1 MIHHPPTLA
10 SAMTPFPYSIALD
23 APLDEA
29 DRLMKEHG
37 IHHLPVTE
45 NHDVVGIITQR
56 DMAAAFARRKARG
69 RSTNKMSVS
78 DLYVPEVYLVDLNEP
93 IQNVLRVMAERHIGR
108 RLPLLCRFHRGRL
121 SRSGRRSRRLTAGTA
136 IPPLGRRA
144 GRYIRRA

>member
-93 IQNVLRVMAERHIGR
+93 IQNVLRVMAERHIGSAVVTR
-108 RLPLLCRFHRGRL
+108 QGRL
-121 SRSGRRSRRLTAGTA
+121 AGVFTSVDA
-136 IPPLGRRA
+136 CRCFADFIEDVFPDPGGDRA
-144 GRYIRRA
+144 A